1 MNNEEQARKITL
13 DHMVD
18 EKFAEIFFIAKE
30 EYEVQGNSL
39 EEQRLYGLLD
49 EFKFK
54 LKEKCKAHFGLKG
67 DEPPTGCDYGIGG

>member
-1 MNNEEQARKITL
+1 MNNEEQERKVTL

-30 EYEVQGNSL
+30 EYDVQANSL
-39 EEQRLYGLLD
+39 EERRLYGLLD

-54 LKEKCKAHFGLKG
+54 LKKKCKDHFGLVG
-67 DEPPTGCDYGIGG
+67 NESPTGCNYGIGG